1 MKTRKEIFNF
11 LNDFWAETELGPC
24 AQRALGLPQPGHSAE
39 QVEAA
44 RPTTGLRVGE
54 QLRALVK
61 LWGLRMRREVGVRW
75 LGTNEAVENRGEC
88 GGDSL
93 PKGDTAWVR
102 MRCRGGLF
110 S

>member
-44 RPTTGLRVGE
+44 RPTTGLAGRRTRPASARNTSFG
-54 QLRALVK
+54 LGSSSG
-61 LWGLRMRREVGVRW
+61 LWLSYGACV
-75 LGTNEAVENRGEC
+75 
-88 GGDSL
+88 
-93 PKGDTAWVR
+93 
-102 MRCRGGLF
+102 
-110 S
+110 